1 MEGLNIWGICTFI
14 MPIVLSIII
23 LLIII
28 IVSILYAIDKLIIKR
43 FRRQLWKN

>member
-1 MEGLNIWGICTFI
+1 MDGLNIWGICTFV
-14 MPIVLSIII
+14 MPIVLSIIV

-43 FRRQLWKN
+43 FRRKSWKN